1 MRRLFQFNV
10 SERFDKENIQQL
22 NLTSNA
28 ATTLTDTLILED
40 SVDPVHCTTEFIN
53 RSIESVQSSVEL
65 RHDKMGRPL
74 VFMRCVRPKEGDQ
87 VENMFTRVQ
96 EISAHSL

>member
-1 MRRLFQFNV
+1 M

-22 NLTSNA
+22 DLTSNA

-53 RSIESVQSSVEL
+53 VRSIESVQSSVEL
-65 RHDKMGRPL
+65 RHDKMGLL
-74 VFMRCVRPKEGDQ
+74 VFMRCWPKEGDQ

-96 EISAHSL
+96 EISAHRL

>member
-1 MRRLFQFNV
+1 M

-22 NLTSNA
+22 DLTSNA

-53 RSIESVQSSVEL
+53 VRSIESVQSSVEL

-74 VFMRCVRPKEGDQ
+74 VFMRCWPKEGDQ

>member
-1 MRRLFQFNV
+1 M

-22 NLTSNA
+22 DLTSNA

-40 SVDPVHCTTEFIN
+40 SVDPVNCTTEFIN
-53 RSIESVQSSVEL
+53 VRSIESVQSSVEL

-96 EISAHSL
+96 EISAHRL